1 MRLEKYMT
9 FQLFLVNKREI
20 QLHIAI
26 KPFREIFLPFSD
38 KQG

>member
-1 MRLEKYMT
+1 MRLEKCMT
-9 FQLFLVNKREI
+9 FQLSLVNEKEI

-26 KPFREIFLPFSD
+26 KSFREIFLPSSD